1 MTENNNLKEKLD
13 AEVKRR
19 MDLAEKT
26 QVRYHSCVAP
36 KHLCYHQ
43 TDLASAIDSNAS
55 LL

>member
-1 MTENNNLKEKLD
+1 MTENKNLKEKLD

-26 QVRYHSCVAP
+26 QVRYHSCIAL
-36 KHLCYHQ
+36 KHRCYQ
-43 TDLASAIDSNAS
+43 TDSASAVDSNAS